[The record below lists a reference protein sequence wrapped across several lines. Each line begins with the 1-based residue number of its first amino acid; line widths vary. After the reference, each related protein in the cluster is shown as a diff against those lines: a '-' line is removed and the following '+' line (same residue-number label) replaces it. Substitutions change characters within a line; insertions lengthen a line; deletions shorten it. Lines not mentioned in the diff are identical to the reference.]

1 MNIIFSRCFVMN
13 EYDIAY
19 YNLWLTS
26 FCDHCTLQS
35 KKEKMFY
42 KVKINVG

>member
-1 MNIIFSRCFVMN
+1 MN